1 MINSKVYSLP
11 VLMSGNAFAGKLG
24 TGQTTFNCRY
34 KPASAEVSNGQLV
47 LTGTLTLIGRDR
59 RSRVESN
66 VRATLSAIQGA
77 INGSVLPPAEYAA
90 RVNAS
95 PEQAALPLT
104 EFTDTRGFAGVIY
117 LRLSPL
123 DSRRLGVALDLSKVQ
138 MNCRLAPT
146 SDLERELHWLYSAI
160 ANALLDEK
168 KDEASARE
176 YAQAI
181 TKRLSLVAPVS

>member
-1 MINSKVYSLP
+1 MINSKVYLLP
-11 VLMSGNAFAGKLG
+11 VLMNGNAFAGKLE
-24 TGQTTFNCRY
+24 TVQTTFNCRY
-34 KPASAEVSNGQLV
+34 KPTSAEVSNGQLV
-47 LTGTLTLIGRDR
+47 LTGTLTLTGRDR

-77 INGSVLPPAEYAA
+77 VNGSVLPPAEYAA
-90 RVNAS
+90 RVNVS

-123 DSRRLGVALDLSKVQ
+123 DNRRLGVALDLSKVQ

-168 KDEASARE
+168 KDETSARE

-181 TKRLSLVAPVS
+181 TKRLSLRAPVS